1 LRFYVETGRF
11 TKKKE
16 IAKQIPLKEVENISI
31 EEKELNID
39 WKDSTQ
45 RFVFENTNQAKIIFQ
60 SAQDFLNKT
69 KTQKGENVQ
78 APEPS
83 SQPPQ
88 VTIPEAEPPQEPKT
102 TSQTPENKPRSKRRP
117 QGREKAPDKV
127 PNHPAQ
133 TTKDITVEPEVTA
146 QQTEVASPKAETPI
160 QPEVPAP
167 PKVPAPEIEPPAKEI
182 TMTPPAPPKE
192 EQDAASVLIAIY
204 PFVDQLFDIL
214 RNLHGKV
221 DWSSMENSIEKIDIE
236 SRLIEKAIG
245 CSKLDVSPLAE
256 AAKQWNTNRASKE
269 AYQNLV
275 SLNEAF
281 SELTSKNADSPK
293 MRQQYETSKAIFHTY
308 YILNDIIFAIVVGD
322 PTVEE
327 ETAQLGT
334 LLDGLI
340 KTTNFHLDPKAVLGA
355 IDKVHV
361 ETGSQQ
367 SVVECRALFKNQ
379 VEPLFLT
386 VKSSQ

>member
-1 LRFYVETGRF
+1 
-11 TKKKE
+11 
-16 IAKQIPLKEVENISI
+16 
-31 EEKELNID
+31 
-39 WKDSTQ
+39 
-45 RFVFENTNQAKIIFQ
+45 
-60 SAQDFLNKT
+60 
-69 KTQKGENVQ
+69 
-78 APEPS
+78 
-83 SQPPQ
+83 
-88 VTIPEAEPPQEPKT
+88 
-102 TSQTPENKPRSKRRP
+102 
-117 QGREKAPDKV
+117 
-127 PNHPAQ
+127 
-133 TTKDITVEPEVTA
+133 
-146 QQTEVASPKAETPI
+146 
-160 QPEVPAP
+160 
-167 PKVPAPEIEPPAKEI
+167 
-182 TMTPPAPPKE
+182 
-192 EQDAASVLIAIY
+192 
-204 PFVDQLFDIL
+204 
-214 RNLHGKV
+214 
-221 DWSSMENSIEKIDIE
+221 
-236 SRLIEKAIG
+236 
-245 CSKLDVSPLAE
+245 LAE